1 MPTTKYQY
9 NVKIYYKCAL
19 MDDTKREVNH
29 DGNLMK
35 GWQGLGC
42 DGPYIGEGQAWGLG
56 AEGPM
61 WWRRAGGC
69 FNLIY

>member
-42 DGPYIGEGQAWGLG
+42 DGPYIGEGQA
-56 AEGPM
+56 
-61 WWRRAGGC
+61 
-69 FNLIY
+69 